1 MSVEMKL
8 GRWQARNGDVFIVSR
23 YEPGS
28 IFSPWKTDDGICWN
42 GNGALWYDERPSEYD
57 LVRYLGPLEHSTS
70 TASAEAGPAC
80 DQAESARKTLAMMR
94 HEYNALD
101 RWLSAYKA
109 LVAQNERT
117 KDDLEEAIKMLEKE
131 VEG

>member
-1 MSVEMKL
+1 M
-8 GRWQARNGDVFIVSR
+8 
-23 YEPGS
+23 
-28 IFSPWKTDDGICWN
+28 CWM
-42 GNGALWYDERPSEYD
+42 GNGAYEDDGKESQYD
-57 LVRYLGPLEHSTS
+57 LIRYLGPVELSPCPTC
-70 TASAEAGPAC
+70 AEAGPAG
-80 DQAESARKTLAMMR
+80 DPVESAKKTLAMMR

-117 KDDLEEAIKMLEKE
+117 KDELEEVIKRLEKE

>member
-1 MSVEMKL
+1 MSVQMKP
-8 GRWQARNGDVFIVSR
+8 GRWRAMDCTVHDVHS
-23 YEPGS
+23 YEGGQK
-28 IFSPWKTDDGICWN
+28 FCWCSDTRAWSDT
-42 GNGALWYDERPSEYD
+42 GGFDANGAEHPKD
-57 LVRYLGPLEHSTS
+57 LIEYLGPLSPTP
-70 TASAEAGPAC
+70 ASAEAGPAG
-80 DQAESARKTLAMMR
+80 DPVESAKKTLAMMR

-117 KDDLEEAIKMLEKE
+117 KDELEEVIKRLEKE

>member
-8 GRWQARNGDVFIVSR
+8 GRWEARGGDVFSISR
-23 YEPGS
+23 HEPGS
-28 IFSPWKTDDGICWN
+28 IFPWKTDEGDCWN
-42 GNGALWYDERPSEYD
+42 GNGAHWCYERRSKYD
-57 LVRYLGPLEHSTS
+57 LVRYLGPLELSPTR
-70 TASAEAGPAC
+70 ASAEAGPAG
-80 DQAESARKTLAMMR
+80 DPVESAKKTLAMMR

-117 KDDLEEAIKMLEKE
+117 KDELEEAIKRLVKE

>member
-8 GRWQARNGDVFIVSR
+8 GRWQARNGDVFNVSIHAPDTV
-23 YEPGS
+23 YQWCAS
-28 IFSPWKTDDGICWN
+28 DGMCWR
-42 GNGALWYDERPSEYD
+42 GNGAYWNGERPSQYD
-57 LVRYLGPLEHSTS
+57 LIEYLGPLSPTP
-70 TASAEAGPAC
+70 ASAEAGPAG
-80 DQAESARKTLAMMR
+80 DPVESAKKTLAMMR

-117 KDDLEEAIKMLEKE
+117 KDELEEAIKMLEKE

>member
-8 GRWQARNGDVFIVSR
+8 GRWEARGGDVFKVSIHMPDTVYQWR
-23 YEPGS
+23 
-28 IFSPWKTDDGICWN
+28 TRDGLCWR
-42 GNGALWYDERPSEYD
+42 GNGAYWNGERPSQYD
-57 LVRYLGPLEHSTS
+57 LVRYLGPLEISPS
-70 TASAEAGPAC
+70 TASAEGGPAG
-80 DQAESARKTLAMMR
+80 DPVESAKKTLAMMR

-117 KDDLEEAIKMLEKE
+117 KDELEEAIKMLEKE

>member
-1 MSVEMKL
+1 MSVQMKL
-8 GRWQARNGDVFIVSR
+8 GRWRARNGDVFSVSIYTPDAFYQWR
-23 YEPGS
+23 AN
-28 IFSPWKTDDGICWN
+28 DGMCWM
-42 GNGALWYDERPSEYD
+42 GNGAYEDDGKESQYD
-57 LVRYLGPLEHSTS
+57 LVRYLGPLSPTP
-70 TASAEAGPAC
+70 ASAEAGPAG
-80 DQAESARKTLAMMR
+80 DPVESAKKTLAMMR

-131 VEG
+131 VDG